1 MGYAGSGLG
10 SVLVSALSQ
19 VPAQSPVNSRGAHI
33 SDTNSQH
40 QPLSMSQQ
48 EHENMDP
55 YMEDCSDTDDEYSA
69 YQYHNN
75 NNIPSSNN
83 NNNSDFEDK
92 NNNNNN
98 NRSGTQTTAQ
108 HSQRSQPQ
116 PQPQSFHHKLNDR
129 PLNITVTAKVLF
141 GSVSA
146 ISALN
151 AERKK
156 KPS

>member
-33 SDTNSQH
+33 SDTNSQP

-83 NNNSDFEDK
+83 NNSDFEDK
-92 NNNNNN
+92 NNNNN